1 MKKDVLLAI
10 WRFVNRALVF
20 FLLIAFVTT
29 CCMMLFMQTVMAE
42 TGIEFTN
49 AHIEL
54 AAKLTFL
61 NVLLITLTCTVI
73 DTVKRRFTVTL
84 PIKRISEAAQAMIDG
99 DFSVRIK
106 HIGGFGRYDGF
117 NEIIDCINM
126 IAKELGGI
134 ETLRSDFISSV
145 SHELKTPLAII
156 KNYAA
161 MLEKDILSEA
171 EKKEYISKISQS
183 CDRLGSLVSNILKLN
198 KLENQQLFLKADEYE
213 LGEQICECFL
223 GFEEIFEE
231 KSLDIETDIADGI
244 IVKSD
249 PELLALVWNNLF
261 SNAVKFTDNG
271 GKISVSLKSDGDYA
285 VVSVSDTGCGISG
298 ETGKHIF
305 DKFYQGDN
313 SHSQN
318 GNGLGLALV
327 KRVIDITGAEISVES
342 KINEGSCFTVRLK
355 KEK

>member
-1 MKKDVLLAI
+1 MKRNVLETV

-29 CCMMLFMQTVMAE
+29 CCMMLFMQTMMAE
-42 TGIEFTN
+42 TGIELTN
-49 AHIEL
+49 SHIEL

-61 NVLLITLTCTVI
+61 NVILITVTCTVI
-73 DTVKRRFTVTL
+73 DTVRRHYTVTV
-84 PIKRISEAAQAMIDG
+84 PIRRISEAAQRMIEG

-106 HIGGFGRYDGF
+106 HVGGVGKYDDY

-126 IAKELGGI
+126 LASELGSI

-156 KNYAA
+156 KNYAV
-161 MLEKDILSEA
+161 MLEKNASDEA
-171 EKKEYISKISQS
+171 EKTEYISKISQN
-183 CDRLGSLVSNILKLN
+183 CDRLSTLVSNILKLN
-198 KLENQQLFLKADEYE
+198 KLENQQLFLKATEYE
-213 LGEQICECFL
+213 LGGQICECFL
-223 GFEEIFEE
+223 GFEEICDE
-231 KSLDIETDIADGI
+231 KELVIETDIEDGI

-249 PELLALVWNNLF
+249 PELLALVFNNLF
-261 SNAVKFTDNG
+261 SNAVKFTDKG
-271 GKISVSLKSDGDYA
+271 GKISITLKGEGEYA
-285 VVSVSDTGCGISG
+285 VVSVADTGCGISS

-305 DKFYQGDN
+305 DKFYQGDT
-313 SHSQN
+313 SHSQK

-327 KRVIDITGAEISVES
+327 KRVIDIIGAEITVES
-342 KINEGSCFTVRLK
+342 KINEGSRFTVRLK